1 MTRPTLC
8 PLIARLSL
16 LTCLSLPALLTPT
29 LALAQDDAKLQTM
42 YTNAVDDYDMAM
54 VEDAKGRLEKGLAYA
69 QKNDLKGPVV
79 AKIHVMLGIVK
90 YAETQKSGPTEA
102 DFVTAIEMD
111 PKATLPAVYETP
123 ALIKIFKAAKAKAK
137 PPAVVTP
144 DPVDPPVKPAE
155 DPAQA
160 LVITHTAITKTAAGK
175 PMLFEA
181 FVSKSSP
188 ILSMTVYHRRF
199 GEEGYQKLELRP
211 ADATRF
217 AGEIPAEDVR
227 TSQIEYYIDAADRG
241 GSVVATVGNAESPI
255 SVVVL
260 GSGTTTTT
268 EPDNGGGEVIKPKD
282 PTDYNKV
289 FTIGLGAGSGFGLI
303 LGGQPTAN
311 PYKEPAPGSGLER
324 AEVQP
329 GFAPAFGHA
338 QLDLGWIIN
347 ESMRLQMFFKYQ
359 FAPVQ
364 DFNAPGFPEE
374 SKDGSFP
381 STRAECLGLGLPGDC
396 LLGFKYKYFFSEEV
410 DSFRP
415 YSTVGLGIGRF
426 RNWIQ
431 IPNEAFFKDAQG
443 NDTNT
448 LNPVCEGKE
457 ITTNSEGKRVCKIN
471 DTLRT
476 GWAHFGLGAGF
487 VAPISRTVE
496 FYADSYLM
504 FVTLDQ
510 GGIQMDLTLGF
521 NFNF

>member
-1 MTRPTLC
+1 MTRSIFTTLT
-8 PLIARLSL
+8 PRLLLLI
-16 LTCLSLPALLTPT
+16 CLSIPAVLTPA

-54 VEDAKGRLEKGLAYA
+54 VDDAKGRLEKGLAYA
-69 QKNDLKGPVV
+69 KKKKLSGPAV
-79 AKIHVMLGIVK
+79 AKLYVMLGIVK
-90 YAETQKSGPTEA
+90 YAETQKSAATEA
-102 DFVTAIEMD
+102 EFITAIEMD
-111 PKATLPAVYETP
+111 PKAVLPAVYETP
-123 ALIKIFKAAKAKAK
+123 ALIKIFKKAKSKAK
-137 PPAVVTP
+137 VPTVVTP
-144 DPVDPPVKPAE
+144 DPKKPDKNPVQDPTT
-155 DPAQA
+155 A
-160 LVITHTAITKTAAGK
+160 LVVKHKTITKAAAGK
-175 PMLFEA
+175 PMPFEA

-199 GEEGYQKLELRP
+199 GEDSYQKLDLRP

-217 AGEIPAEDVR
+217 AGEIPAQDVR

-241 GSVVATVGNAESPI
+241 GNVVASVGNAASPM

-260 GSGTTTTT
+260 GSGSTTDT
-268 EPDNGGGEVIKPKD
+268 GGGGGGDGTIPPKD
-282 PTDYNKV
+282 PKEYNKV
-289 FTIGLGAGSGFGLI
+289 FTLGLGVGSGFGLI

-311 PYKEPAPGSGLER
+311 PYKEPAAGSGLDR

-364 DFNAPGFPEE
+364 DFSAAGFPEE
-374 SKDGSFP
+374 SKEGAFP

-396 LLGFKYKYFFSEEV
+396 LLGFKYKYFFSEDV

-431 IPNEAFFKDAQG
+431 IPNEAFFKDSQG
-443 NDTNT
+443 QDTTT

-457 ITTNSEGKRVCKIN
+457 ITTNGEGKKVCKIN